1 MTRNNL
7 KHNKKVKCDGRT
19 NGFSNVESRARDLK
33 NKEDFQNCVSFN
45 EKERC
50 MVTNL
55 VMKVK
60 NAEHVT
66 RFTI

>member
-7 KHNKKVKCDGRT
+7 EHNKKVKCDGRT